1 MEGYC
6 PKEVPVNNANFDSD
20 PQGII
25 GEVMDIICDPG
36 LITEPAG
43 EFKAVCTD
51 FNQTTGYWKT
61 SKTCKGLLIYKE
73 SV

>member
-25 GEVMDIICDPG
+25 GEVMDIICDTGYTAQPV
-36 LITEPAG
+36 G
-43 EFKAVCTD
+43 EFKAVCTGL
-51 FNQTTGYWKT
+51 NETTGFWST
-61 SKTCKGLLIYKE
+61 SKTCKGLLIT
-73 SV
+73 VT